1 MRCSWASPCTPMT
14 RRCTASIRSTWAAT
28 ATAASRTSAG
38 GEPTYAALH
47 NRGLGNEGLYFEE
60 AKPYEGFL
68 FAKCNGSAATLVVR
82 LESLGG
88 SVL

>member
-1 MRCSWASPCTPMT
+1 MT
-14 RRCTASIRSTWAAT
+14 RHCTASIRSTWAAT

-38 GEPTYAALH
+38 GEPTY

-68 FAKCNGSAATLVVR
+68 FAKCNGSAATLVAR